1 MAENDGTVSVREFMD
16 SGIKTEVKAVVDEM
30 QRLVKVTSDLMGVIR
45 QSTND
50 QKAYVTVQKETE
62 TLAKQ
67 IIAAETKMKVLDTD
81 LAKEAERKRQA
92 QQKASKEQ
100 RDNIAAET
108 SAYKKLSNEYGKALQ
123 KAKDLAAQYG
133 VQSEQAKKA
142 IATAKG
148 YNDQLKAI
156 DASMGNHQRNV
167 GNYAEAIE
175 TANMS
180 LGEMK
185 RTLKELRNIPLVGKT
200 PEEVAQINKQIAMLT
215 DEMGDYQARMR
226 SSGDSTQVMIEGLQG
241 VVAVAQGVTGALS
254 AMGYDTEKLD
264 KAMVQLIGVSQA
276 LATIHELNEK
286 QTLKNVSAVIKD
298 TYAKVANA
306 VATKGLALA
315 TEGSTK
321 ATRAFGNA
329 LKSVPLVAII
339 AGIAAV
345 ASALVVLAVKMR
357 QASAETRM
365 MNKVNAEA
373 AKSTADERANL
384 DILVGIAKD
393 HSRSIAERRK
403 AIEAINKVSPE
414 YLGNITLE
422 NIETDKAVIAIEN
435 YINALDRKARSQAYN
450 NLLTE
455 KYTELAEEEAKTFD
469 ELSVAEQAYY
479 MSLAQLNM
487 GSGLTGRELYNLEQ
501 GKRIGDIYKEI
512 NALKKLAYEYVN
524 VDDIVQGTGGTGGGV
539 SGTTPEK
546 TALDELTDAIAAANE
561 QHRLRIELLKNEETL
576 QGKKLM
582 MMTADIELSDAIYQA
597 TKRYYETDAKFSENE
612 LEGLRILDA
621 KTRQLE
627 AQKKAFEELINVQKD
642 ASVTIDPF
650 SGFQK
655 RSEAIPAPVQGEPI
669 ETELQKLLKAWE
681 QYGKGVEDVYA
692 NIGTVITNTFDR
704 QSVEIDRQQ
713 SESDKLWKR
722 KLEAYEG
729 ESALTTEQQNEYRQL
744 LAAKTKEDEKYDKQ
758 KKALQ
763 IRQMKFERAQALF
776 SISLS
781 TSLAIMRILADE
793 SPQISKPVLIAQ
805 AIAQAAAQT
814 AAVMSKPI
822 PAYAS
827 GIESTPKTGAALVG
841 ERGSEAIL
849 YPDGSVAIADKPTVA
864 ILPKGT
870 EVKNAFDTEDYLRKL
885 SFAAMLPRIGKT
897 DSNEKDYTTM
907 LKDIHRTL
915 KRGNTVINQGMS
927 AREQYYYKK
936 YSV

>member
-1 MAENDGTVSVREFMD
+1 MADSDGKILASEFID
-16 SGIKTEVKAVVDEM
+16 SGIKTELKAVVDEM

-50 QKAYVTVQKETE
+50 QKGYVTVQKEVE
-62 TLAKQ
+62 KVSKDIVAV
-67 IIAAETKMKVLDTD
+67 ESKMKVLDTD
-81 LAKEAERKRQA
+81 LAKEAERKRQVY
-92 QQKASKEQ
+92 QKAAKEQ
-100 RDNIAAET
+100 KDNIAAET
-108 SAYKKLSNEYGKALQ
+108 SAYKRLSVEYGKALQ

-133 VQSEQAKKA
+133 VQSEQAKGA

-148 YNDQLKAI
+148 LNDQLKAI
-156 DASMGNHQRNV
+156 DASMGNNQRKV
-167 GNYAEAIE
+167 GGYAEALE
-175 TANMS
+175 TTNMS

-185 RTLKELRNIPLVGKT
+185 RTLRELRNIPLAGKT
-200 PEEVAQINKQIAMLT
+200 PEEIAQVEKQIAMLT

-226 SSGDSTQVMIEGLQG
+226 SSGDSVQVMIEGLQG
-241 VVAVAQGVTGALS
+241 IVAVAQGVTGALS
-254 AMGYDTEKLD
+254 AMGFDTEKLD

-276 LATIHELNEK
+276 LATVHELNEK
-286 QTLKNVSAVIKD
+286 QTLKTVAALIKD

-306 VATKGLALA
+306 IATKAQTMA
-315 TEGSTK
+315 TEGATV
-321 ATRAFGNA
+321 ATRVFGNA
-329 LKSVPLVAII
+329 LKSVPLIAII
-339 AGIAAV
+339 AAVAAV
-345 ASALVVLAVKMR
+345 ASALVILAVKMR
-357 QASAETRM
+357 QANAETRM

-393 HSRSIAERRK
+393 HSRSITERRK
-403 AIEAINKVSPE
+403 AIEAINKISPE

-422 NIETDKAVIAIEN
+422 NIETDKSVVAIEN

-479 MSLAQLNM
+479 MSLATLNL
-487 GSGLTGRELYNLEQ
+487 GSGLSGRELYNLEQ

-512 NALKKLAYEYVN
+512 NALKKLAYQYVE
-524 VDDIVQGTGGTGGGV
+524 VDDIVQGTGSTGGG
-539 SGTTPEK
+539 TTPNQNKFEPIGDAEDIGRYFSEITAQTDRGMQILNDAMNKKLKEGDDERMAEQDKLYEYQIQKEKIHSELFIKTEEQLYEDSLKKLKYYLAMKLINQEEYTKLVDDLNKKTAEKESAGYVEAAMFFNEQIGNIVESSITRQGSLIDTMKEK
-546 TALDELTDAIAAANE
+546 TDLYYDN
-561 QHRLRIELLKNEETL
+561 LLK
-576 QGKKLM
+576 KY
-582 MMTADIELSDAIYQA
+582 SD
-597 TKRYYETDAKFSENE
+597 DENAQRQ
-612 LEGLRILDA
+612 LLDA
-621 KTRQLE
+621 K
-627 AQKKAFEELINVQKD
+627 A
-642 ASVTIDPF
+642 
-650 SGFQK
+650 
-655 RSEAIPAPVQGEPI
+655 
-669 ETELQKLLKAWE
+669 
-681 QYGKGVEDVYA
+681 
-692 NIGTVITNTFDR
+692 
-704 QSVEIDRQQ
+704 
-713 SESDKLWKR
+713 
-722 KLEAYEG
+722 
-729 ESALTTEQQNEYRQL
+729 
-744 LAAKTKEDEKYDKQ
+744 KEDEKYDKQ

-781 TSLAIMRILADE
+781 TSVAIMRILADE
-793 SPQISKPVLIAQ
+793 SQQISKPVLIAQ

-814 AAVMSKPI
+814 AAALSTPI

-897 DSNEKDYTTM
+897 DANEKDYTAM